1 MPSGQAEERF
11 LTALLGLVSEAI
23 LSYSMS
29 EWLQREDGSAGISRL
44 LLATYWVPPVYI

>member
-23 LSYSMS
+23 FSYSMS
-29 EWLQREDGSAGISRL
+29 EWLQREDGPAGLSWL
-44 LLATYWVPPVYI
+44 LLATYWVTPAYV